1 MMDTAPDRSANGTG
15 IHISDASLREFTG
28 YNMKRAFIILQADV
42 MRTLEPFGLRMVTFS
57 ALSMIGDNPGL
68 SQSQLAAAL
77 VIERPNLVV
86 IVDELERRDLITR
99 DRVPTDRRTY
109 ALRLTSEGARLLA
122 QSTEAVR
129 QHDRRMMEGVSAE
142 EAELLISTLR
152 KIEASNTGRS

>member
-1 MMDTAPDRSANGTG
+1 MAGTPSDKPANGTG

-42 MRTLEPFGLRMVTFS
+42 TRTLEPFGLRMVTYS

-68 SQSQLAAAL
+68 SQSQLAGAL
-77 VIERPNLVV
+77 AIERPNLVV

-122 QSTEAVR
+122 QSTDAVR
-129 QHDRRMMEGVSAE
+129 KHDSRMMEGVSAE
-142 EAELLISTLR
+142 EAELLMSTMR